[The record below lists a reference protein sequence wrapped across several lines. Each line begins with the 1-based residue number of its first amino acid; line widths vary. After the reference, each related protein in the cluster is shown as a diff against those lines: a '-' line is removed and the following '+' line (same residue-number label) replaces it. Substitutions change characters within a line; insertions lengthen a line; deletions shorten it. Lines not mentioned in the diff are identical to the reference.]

1 METIVLKAQK
11 RDPKARP
18 NTLRRVKLV
27 PAEFYGRGVENMSLQ
42 LAYGDIRRAYKT
54 AGSNTIIDLEV
65 EGGSKQK
72 VLIHNVDY
80 HPVSDD
86 ITHVEFINIK
96 MDQAIHTRVKVK
108 LEGIAPA
115 VKELQGTLI
124 QSIHEV
130 EIKCLPGDLIH
141 ELTLNVEPLVDFNS
155 SLHVSD
161 IKLPERITLI
171 TDPGLTVATV
181 VQQKV
186 EEEAP
191 AEPVDLSKIEVT
203 SEKKVEEGAEGAE
216 PEKAEKKE
224 KKD

>member
-1 METIVLKAQK
+1 M
-11 RDPKARP
+11 
-18 NTLRRVKLV
+18 
-27 PAEFYGRGVENMSLQ
+27 
-42 LAYGDIRRAYKT
+42 AYGDIRRAYKT
-54 AGSNTIIDLEV
+54 AGQNTIIDLDV
-65 EGGSKQK
+65 DGSKKK
-72 VLIHNVDY
+72 VLIHHVDY

-108 LEGIAPA
+108 LEGTAPA
-115 VKELQGTLI
+115 VKELQGTLV
-124 QSIHEV
+124 QSIHEI

-141 ELTLNVEPLVDFNS
+141 ELVLNVEALVDFNA

-171 TDPGLTVATV
+171 TDPELTVATV
-181 VQQKV
+181 AQQKA

-203 SEKKVEEGAEGAE
+203 TEKKVDDSAEGANSD
-216 PEKAEKKE
+216 AKKE

>member
-1 METIVLKAQK
+1 MDTIVLKAQK
-11 RDPKARP
+11 RDPKDRA
-18 NTLRRVKLV
+18 NVLRRSKLV
-27 PAEFYGRGVENMSLQ
+27 PAEFYGRGVKNMSLQ

-54 AGSNTIIDLEV
+54 AGQNTIIDLEV

-96 MDQAIHTRVKVK
+96 MDQAINTRVKVK
-108 LEGIAPA
+108 LEGLAPA
-115 VKELQGTLI
+115 VKELQGTLV
-124 QSIHEV
+124 QSIHEI
-130 EIKCLPGDLIH
+130 EIKCLPADLIH
-141 ELTLNVEPLVDFNS
+141 ELTLNVDPLVDFNA

-191 AEPVDLSKIEVT
+191 AEPVDLSKIEVS
-203 SEKKVEEGAEGAE
+203 SEKKVEEGADAAA
-216 PEKAEKKE
+216 PEKKE
-224 KKD
+224 KD

>member
-1 METIVLKAQK
+1 M
-11 RDPKARP
+11 
-18 NTLRRVKLV
+18 
-27 PAEFYGRGVENMSLQ
+27 
-42 LAYGDIRRAYKT
+42 
-54 AGSNTIIDLEV
+54 
-65 EGGSKQK
+65 
-72 VLIHNVDY
+72 IHHVDY

-108 LEGIAPA
+108 LEGTAPA
-115 VKELQGTLI
+115 VKELQGTLV

-130 EIKCLPGDLIH
+130 EIKCLPADLIH
-141 ELTLNVEPLVDFNS
+141 ELILNIDALVDFNA

-171 TDPGLTVATV
+171 TDPELTVATV
-181 VQQKV
+181 AQQKV

-191 AEPVDLSKIEVT
+191 AEAVDLSKIEVST
-203 SEKKVEEGAEGAE
+203 EKKVEEGAEAV
-216 PEKAEKKE
+216 EKKE